1 MKTEVSDYLRVAAIC
16 LVALLF
22 FVWPIPHT
30 ISLRQIVIFLL
41 LPIVGY
47 LAYKNHRNASTAV
60 SLRAL
65 KAPVILLAAITLW
78 MLIVAF
84 FISEEIAWSLDE
96 IRGVWGFAL
105 LAFLLGVL
113 TSFSFDTTGIF
124 SRKNI
129 LIVLLLVLLA
139 HMLIIDLGYLY
150 KLLTRGEINWRMRMA
165 GFTYSDKA
173 TYLSNTLFAFLCS
186 DAFFRLKYKTRYL
199 PVNAPVLAVFFL
211 LTVFSLY
218 IEAYRFG
225 TISMLVILTVA
236 VLLYVKET
244 RLLSKKTALLGVIF
258 FSFIFSAGFLTL
270 KNDPRWGTL
279 IETIPLALDTE
290 NNRSWLDSEKYPYP
304 TLQNGEQVKSSNYD
318 RVAWFKEGL
327 LLVGDNPLG
336 VGFGRD
342 AFEVGL
348 KKKYNEGRGHSHSG
362 FIDMAIGTGVPGV
375 LLWVSLLGSLICVAF
390 KELRRG
396 RNFAALLMILVVSK
410 FSFRMMVDSII
421 RDHMLQQFFF
431 VVGVLSV
438 MMLLDEGR
446 GEGSEKDG

>member
-1 MKTEVSDYLRVAAIC
+1 MC

-22 FVWPIPHT
+22 FIWPIPHT
-30 ISLRQIVIFLL
+30 ISIRQIVIFLL
-41 LPIVGY
+41 LPIMGY
-47 LAYKNHRNASTAV
+47 LAYNSYRSGSTAE

-84 FISEEIAWSLDE
+84 FVSENTGWSLDE

-113 TSFSFDTTGIF
+113 ASFSFDTTGKF
-124 SRKNI
+124 SRKTI
-129 LIVLLLVLLA
+129 LIVLFMTLLA
-139 HMLIIDLGYLY
+139 HVLYIDLSYVY
-150 KLLTRGEINWRMRMA
+150 KLLTGEEISWRMRMA

-173 TYLSNTLFAFLCS
+173 TYLSNTLFAVLCS
-186 DAFFRLKYKTRYL
+186 EAFFRLKYKTRLL
-199 PVNAPVLAVFFL
+199 PVSTPVFILVFLA
-211 LTVFSLY
+211 TVFSQY

-225 TISMLVILTVA
+225 AISMIVILTVT
-236 VLLYVKET
+236 VLLYISET
-244 RLLSKKTALLGVIF
+244 RILSKKTAVLGLLF
-258 FSFIFSAGFLTL
+258 FAFIFSTGFVSL
-270 KNDPRWGTL
+270 KNDTRWETML
-279 IETIPLALDTE
+279 ETITIALDTE
-290 NNRSWLDSEKYPYP
+290 NNRAWLDSGKYPYP
-304 TLQNGEQVKSSNYD
+304 TLQDGRQVKESNYE

-375 LLWVSLLGSLICVAF
+375 LLWASFLGSLLFIGF
-390 KELRRG
+390 KAQKKG
-396 RNFAALLMILVVSK
+396 RNFAALLMLLLIVK
-410 FSFRMMVDSII
+410 FGFRMMVDSII
-421 RDHMLQQFFF
+421 RDHMLQQFMF
-431 VVGVLSV
+431 VIGVLSV
-438 MMLLDEGR
+438 MMLLEG
-446 GEGSEKDG
+446 GQEEQEPVHAKS